1 MAIPTANTDP
11 IYSRTW
17 DIQLAGAII
26 GTNANTATDGTGAN
40 TTLIFTADAT
50 DGGFVNFVRLK
61 SVSSTSATVAR
72 LWYCSATGA
81 FTPGTTNTAANTTMI
96 AELSIVAWTA
106 SNTLA
111 SPVYDIPVNF
121 GLPPS
126 TKLLMTFGT
135 STGAGTTGFNPLVIG
150 GKY

>member
-1 MAIPTANTDP
+1 MAIATANTDP

-17 DIQLAGAII
+17 DIQLAGAVI
-26 GTNANTATDGTGAN
+26 GTSANTATDGTGAN
-40 TTLIFTADAT
+40 TTLIFTADST
-50 DGGFVNFVRLK
+50 DGGYVNFVRFK
-61 SVSSTSATVAR
+61 PISTIAATVIR

-96 AELSIVAWTA
+96 GELSVVAFTA
-106 SNTLA
+106 SNTAA
-111 SPVYDIPVNF
+111 SPTYDIPVGF

-126 TKLLMTFGT
+126 TKLLVTFGT
-135 STGAGTTGFNPLVIG
+135 STGAATTGFNPLVVG